1 MNLCDGLDLKQ
12 GEKSVADLQEKV
24 PVKIFLA

>member
-1 MNLCDGLDLKQ
+1 MNLCDGLDLQQ
-12 GEKSVADLQEKV
+12 GEKCAADLQEKV